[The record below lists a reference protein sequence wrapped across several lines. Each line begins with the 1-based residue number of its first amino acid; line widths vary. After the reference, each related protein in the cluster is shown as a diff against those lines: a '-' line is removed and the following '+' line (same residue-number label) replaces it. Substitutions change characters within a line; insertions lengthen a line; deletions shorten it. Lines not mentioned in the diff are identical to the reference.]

1 MEYLMICL
9 AAFFTSFITLYS
21 GFGLGT
27 VLMPVLAV
35 FFPVQ
40 AAVASTAVVHL
51 ANNIFKVFLVGRHVN
66 RQALLRFTAPAFF
79 SALIGASLLTYASM
93 LPVIASYQLGG
104 SVREI
109 TTVKL
114 AIGTLIVFFAL
125 LELVPFFS
133 SLSIDRKYLP
143 LGGALSG
150 FFGGLSGNQGAFRS
164 MFLIKAGLSKEEFV
178 GTNVVSAVIVDTGRL
193 FVYGAGFY
201 SASFAHASKMPL
213 LITLATLSAFA
224 GAFIGKR
231 YLKKVTVGTIQN
243 IVGATLLLLGFA
255 LAAGVI

>member
-1 MEYLMICL
+1 MEYLIICMV
-9 AAFFTSFITLYS
+9 AFFISFITLFS

-66 RQALLRFTAPAFF
+66 KQAIIRFTVPAFF
-79 SALIGASLLTYASM
+79 SALIGAYLLAYTSM
-93 LPVIASYQLGG
+93 LPVVVTYQVAN

-109 TTVKL
+109 TVVKL
-114 AIGTLIVFFAL
+114 VIGTLIVFFAL

-193 FVYGAGFY
+193 FIYGIGFY
-201 SASFAHASKMPL
+201 TAKFSVIPATAPL
-213 LITLATLSAFA
+213 IIFATLSAFA
-224 GAFIGKR
+224 GAFIGKK
-231 YLKKVTVGTIQN
+231 YLKKVTVGMIQN
-243 IVGATLLLLGFA
+243 IVGTTLLLLGCA
-255 LAAGVI
+255 LVSGLL